1 MNNSTR
7 KQIGL
12 FLAWLTALIAMIV
25 TLYSQYVLAIP
36 PCPLCWYQRTALY
49 PLVIILGI
57 AAYRGTTDIIPYVI
71 TLPVISAVFALY
83 QYAEQMIPGFAPI
96 QFCSTSSVQCSNIH
110 FKWLGFITYPL
121 LSFVASIVILA
132 LLLIANQDNSKS

>member
-1 MNNSTR
+1 MNNSHL
-7 KQIGL
+7 KQIWL
-12 FLAWLTALIAMIV
+12 FLAWLIALIAMVV

-49 PLVIILGI
+49 PLVIILGM
-57 AAYRGTTDIIPYVI
+57 AAYRGRADVIPYAI
-71 TLPVISAVFALY
+71 PLSIISAGFALY

-96 QFCSTSSVQCSNIH
+96 QFCTASSVQCSNIH

-121 LSFVASIVILA
+121 LSFAASIIILA
-132 LLLIANQDNSKS
+132 FLLLAHYANKKS